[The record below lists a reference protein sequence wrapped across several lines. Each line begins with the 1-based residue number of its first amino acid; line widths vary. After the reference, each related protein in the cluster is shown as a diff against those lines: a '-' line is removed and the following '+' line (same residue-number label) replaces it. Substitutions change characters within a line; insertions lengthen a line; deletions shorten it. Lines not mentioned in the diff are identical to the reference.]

1 VSGTAASPFR
11 QPKAVFAVAFACVV
25 SFMGIGLVDP
35 ILPAISHQLH
45 ASPSEVT
52 LLFTSYLVVTAVAM
66 LITNW
71 VSSRLGA
78 KKTLIAGLILIVVFS
93 ALAGASPTIN
103 QIIGFRAGW
112 GVGNALFIATSL
124 AVIVASASGG
134 FAGAIV
140 LYETALGIG
149 IAVGPLLGGTLGEIS
164 WRGPFYGVAV
174 LMAIALIATVV
185 LVEPTPKP
193 AHKTGLSAPLRALR
207 HRGLLTLSLTALCY
221 NWGFF
226 TVLGYAP
233 FPMELSPIRLGLVFF
248 GWGIFVAIFAVFG
261 APRLQARLGIARTM
275 YLNLAAFAV
284 VVLVIAIWT
293 TDRAVLIP
301 AVIVSGI
308 FIGVN
313 NTITTQAAMTVSPV
327 EKPVASAAYS
337 FVRFIGGG
345 LAPYAAGRLVLAINI
360 HVPFFIAA
368 GALVLGI
375 VILSTARGLLT
386 EAERVQAEN
395 VAENVAGTAS
405 ARTVPAETGPAA
417 PALIPVAGGAAAP
430 DGAAEI
436 ILAAIDRS
444 PMAPLVTETAARL
457 ASADGRAVYVVH
469 AQEDVTASDTA
480 VDGENLEDARALV
493 RNQLD
498 LLAAHHVPAQ
508 GHVLRHAPGH
518 GVAGRMVAEY
528 AASIGASTIVIGAPS
543 HGGLPA
549 LMDDSASRELWRHA
563 RSNILIVNPDAPGIR
578 AAADEWRELASL
590 SLLLGGLAAPA
601 ADRRSQVLGQV
612 FQRGQRGGQGGL
624 LLGGQAGHAFGQD
637 RGSLRRDALKGLFP
651 FGGGLDAGGAEVV
664 GVTQA
669 ADQAKR
675 IKLADHAGQHGRV
688 EALDLGEF
696 GEAERAAVGDDAE
709 HGCLRRGQPLPH
721 RGRVQL
727 PREPQDDPP
736 ETDNGLLVHAHSPP
750 PLLCA
755 GSGSIIAVRGRYR
768 YPSR

>member
-1 VSGTAASPFR
+1 MSGTRPGAAASPFR

-35 ILPAISHQLH
+35 ILPAISHELH

-78 KKTLIAGLILIVVFS
+78 KKTLIAGLLLIVVFS
-93 ALAGASPTIN
+93 ALAGASPTVS

-140 LYETALGIG
+140 LYETALGVG

-164 WRGPFYGVAV
+164 WRGPFYGVAC

-185 LVEPTPKP
+185 LVEPIPKP
-193 AHKTGLSAPLRALR
+193 ARKTGLSAPLRALR

-233 FPMELSPIRLGLVFF
+233 FPMGLSPIRLGLVFT

-261 APRLQARLGIARTM
+261 APRLQASLGIARTM

-327 EKPVASAAYS
+327 DKPVASAAYS

-345 LAPYAAGRLVLAINI
+345 LAPYAAGRLVIALNI

-368 GALVLGI
+368 GAIVVGI
-375 VILSTARGLLT
+375 FILSTAHRLLT
-386 EAERVQAEN
+386 EAERVQAEQ
-395 VAENVAGTAS
+395 VAA
-405 ARTVPAETGPAA
+405 VPAGPVVVPVTGRAMP
-417 PALIPVAGGAAAP
+417 P
-430 DGAAEI
+430 DGAAGV
-436 ILAAIDRS
+436 ILAAVDGS
-444 PMAPLVTETAARL
+444 PVAGLVTEAAARL
-457 ASADGRAVYVVH
+457 ASAEGHAVHVVH
-469 AQEDVTASDTA
+469 VQEDVTAGETGA
-480 VDGENLEDARALV
+480 DGENLEAARALV

-498 LLAAHHVPAQ
+498 LLAAHRVPAQ
-508 GHVLRHAPGH
+508 GQLLRHAPGH

-528 AASIGASTIVIGAPS
+528 ATAIGASTIVIGAPT
-543 HGGLPA
+543 HGGLSA
-549 LMDDSASRELWRHA
+549 LMDDSASQELWRHA
-563 RSNILIVNPDAPGIR
+563 RSNVLIVNPEAPRDFATPDGWI
-578 AAADEWRELASL
+578 ELARP
-590 SLLLGGLAAPA
+590 GPVDPADAA
-601 ADRRSQVLGQV
+601 
-612 FQRGQRGGQGGL
+612 
-624 LLGGQAGHAFGQD
+624 
-637 RGSLRRDALKGLFP
+637 
-651 FGGGLDAGGAEVV
+651 
-664 GVTQA
+664 
-669 ADQAKR
+669 
-675 IKLADHAGQHGRV
+675 
-688 EALDLGEF
+688 
-696 GEAERAAVGDDAE
+696 
-709 HGCLRRGQPLPH
+709 
-721 RGRVQL
+721 
-727 PREPQDDPP
+727 
-736 ETDNGLLVHAHSPP
+736 
-750 PLLCA
+750 
-755 GSGSIIAVRGRYR
+755 
-768 YPSR
+768 